1 MPAIAALGPSQTFSE
16 RAAQAYCAKHSEYTA
31 IRLYPTIRKTVAAVG
46 GECERGVLPIE
57 NMVDG
62 HVELVLDL
70 LLHSQL
76 LIVDE
81 LVLPVE
87 FACVAN
93 CRTREEITRVYAQFA
108 TQGQC
113 LEFLDT
119 LHTARVVTTA
129 SNGESL
135 DLVRKGTPG
144 EAALV
149 PQHAVAGSGFKLVV
163 DNVGDFGNNQT
174 RFVALGSREV
184 PYVKGTAYK
193 TSLVVVEGMDR
204 PGMLAEILGAFARRS
219 VNLVSIMSRPTKESL
234 GSYHFFIDIEGHGA
248 EPRIEE
254 TLAEVQKHNFVRSLG
269 SYPRAPSL

>member
-1 MPAIAALGPSQTFSE
+1 VQ
-16 RAAQAYCAKHSEYTA
+16 
-31 IRLYPTIRKTVAAVG
+31 
-46 GECERGVLPIE
+46 
-57 NMVDG
+57 
-62 HVELVLDL
+62 LVLDL
-70 LLHSQL
+70 LLHSEL
-76 LIVDE
+76 CIVDE

-93 CRTREEITRVYAQFA
+93 CGTREQITRVYAQFA

-113 LEFLDT
+113 LEFLDSI
-119 LHTARVVTTA
+119 HGADVVTTA

-135 DLVRKGTPG
+135 DMALKGAPG
-144 EAALV
+144 VAALV
-149 PQHAVAGSGFKLVV
+149 PRHAVAAGRFGLVI

-174 RFVALGSREV
+174 RFVALGPQEV
-184 PYVKGTAYK
+184 AYEKGTAFK

-254 TLAEVQKHNFVRSLG
+254 ALADVQKHNFVRSLG
-269 SYPRAPSL
+269 SYPRAVSL